1 MWRTNLK
8 VAFVGLL
15 VIGFYTSIAHIIPQL
30 RSEVPIELDLSAGF
44 TADALVSAGQELF
57 EGAGGCTACHGL
69 GTRAPNLLTDYAGE
83 GPIGNRCGRRQGG
96 LDCKAYL
103 YQSLTEPEAVVVAG
117 FSPIMPDARRQLSVD
132 QIWAIVAFLQSQGG
146 EVTVTADDI
155 PAQGA
160 APAPATGGGGGE
172 PLTFSEVSDPRQLLN
187 DNACL
192 GCHVLDGTGGP
203 IGPSFDGIGQRLD
216 AAAIRKAILEPNA
229 DVSSG
234 YEQMAGVMPATF
246 GTQLSAQQLEIIVMF
261 LVENQ

>member
-1 MWRTNLK
+1 MWRTNLR
-8 VAFVGLL
+8 VAFVGLI
-15 VIGFYTSIAHIIPQL
+15 VIGFYTSIAHMIPQL
-30 RSEVPIELDLSAGF
+30 RSEVPIELDLSAGV
-44 TADALVSAGQELF
+44 TADVLVSAGQELF

-117 FSPIMPDARRQLSVD
+117 FSPIMPDTRRQLSLE
-132 QIWAIVAFLQSQGG
+132 QIWAIIAFLQSQGG

-155 PAQGA
+155 PALE
-160 APAPATGGGGGE
+160 ATPTE
-172 PLTFSEVSDPRQLLN
+172 PLTFSEVSDPRQLLS

-192 GCHVLDGTGGP
+192 GCHVIDGTGGP
-203 IGPSFDGIGQRLD
+203 VGPPFDGIGQRLD

-229 DVSSG
+229 DVSPG
-234 YEQMAGVMPATF
+234 YEQMAGVMPTTF
-246 GTQLSAQQLEIIVMF
+246 GSQLSAQQLETIVMF
-261 LVENQ
+261 LVGRQ

>member
-44 TADALVSAGQELF
+44 TADALVSAGRELY

-69 GTRAPNLLTDYAGE
+69 GTRAPSLLADYAGE
-83 GPIGNRCGRRQGG
+83 GSIGNRCGLRPGG

-117 FSPIMPDARRQLSVD
+117 FSPIMPDARRQLSVE
-132 QIWAIVAFLQSQGG
+132 QIWALVAFLQSQGG

-155 PAQGA
+155 PAQGS
-160 APAPATGGGGGE
+160 APATPATGGGQ
-172 PLTFSEVSDPRQLLN
+172 PPTFSQESDPRQLLN
-187 DNACL
+187 DNACI

-203 IGPSFDGIGQRLD
+203 VGPAFDGIGQRLD

-229 DVSSG
+229 DVSPG
-234 YEQMAGVMPATF
+234 YQQMAGVMPTTF
-246 GTQLSAQQLEIIVMF
+246 GSQLSAQQLETIVTF
-261 LVENQ
+261 LAGRQ